1 MAAAARRSAVI
12 GQGVPHLIV
21 SIRGRLALVA
31 AAVAIAVPLTQSGA
45 ASASPPAQKHRPK
58 IVYFTFDDGPNSLN
72 SPRLLKILAREQVP
86 ATFFLVGQSLAADP
100 GAATRLWL
108 GGHAVGNHTWSHAD
122 LTHLSTAGVAA
133 QLRSTQRLLGPGAG
147 ACMRPPYGAT
157 NAAVSA
163 VAAQTG
169 LRQVMWT
176 VDPQD
181 WAHQDAN
188 YIAGHVLN
196 HVRDRSIVLMHDGG
210 GSRAATISAVKA
222 MIPLLRLRGFEFRTV
237 PACRVPL
244 GGTITGAAE
253 PAKRARPNPPSPL
266 PTPVE
271 VPAEPVT
278 P

>member
-1 MAAAARRSAVI
+1 MSRATTSSRPNRASAD
-12 GQGVPHLIV
+12 G
-21 SIRGRLALVA
+21 SFN
-31 AAVAIAVPLTQSGA
+31 GA
-45 ASASPPAQKHRPK
+45 ASASTPAAKHRPK

-122 LTHLSTAGVAA
+122 LTHLSTTQVAA
-133 QLRSTQRLLGPGAG
+133 QLRSNQRLLGPGGG

-157 NAAVSA
+157 NAAVAA
-163 VAAQTG
+163 VVAQTG
-169 LRQVMWT
+169 LKQVMWT

-188 YIAGHVLN
+188 YIAGHVLS

-210 GSRAATISAVKA
+210 GPRAATISAVKA
-222 MIPLLRLRGFEFRTV
+222 MIPLLRLQGYEFRTV

-244 GGTITGAAE
+244 GGTVIGASE
-253 PAKRARPNPPSPL
+253 PVKRARPPDPSV
-266 PTPVE
+266 PVDG
-271 VPAEPVT
+271 PAEPVT